1 MKELR
6 YWLAKVIFKVKKND
20 REVINTYFRKAGM
33 EIGGVQHLLQYNDGR
48 TISNINRKQ
57 CDDFWKC
64 YVCYTR

>member
-33 EIGGVQHLLQYNDGR
+33 EIGGGA
-48 TISNINRKQ
+48 TFAAI
-57 CDDFWKC
+57 
-64 YVCYTR
+64 